1 MRKPPRFV
9 AVLGSVAVALA
20 FSTPVSAQEDA
31 QAEEAVRNAF
41 GQLMT
46 AIDEGDMGTIRSL
59 YSDDAVRIPP
69 GEEVKDDLATF
80 LSEMETTLSE
90 NEVSAEAQI
99 RELHVSGSLAIVF
112 ATYQDR
118 LTPKVGGETQEEAGR
133 WASVWL
139 RGEDGRWR
147 LKTEIWNLV
156 PAG

>member
-1 MRKPPRFV
+1 MKKFPRSV
-9 AVLGSVAVALA
+9 AVLGSVVVALA

-31 QAEEAVRNAF
+31 EAEEAVRSAF
-41 GQLMT
+41 GALMT
-46 AIDEGDMGTIRSL
+46 AFDEEDMATLRSL

-69 GEEVKDDLATF
+69 GEEVKSDAATF
-80 LSEMETTLSE
+80 LSEFETTFSE

-99 RELHVSGSLAIVF
+99 RELHVSGNLAIVF

-118 LTPKVGGETQEEAGR
+118 ITPSAGGETEEESGR

-147 LKTEIWNLV
+147 LRSEIWNLQ
-156 PAG
+156 PEG